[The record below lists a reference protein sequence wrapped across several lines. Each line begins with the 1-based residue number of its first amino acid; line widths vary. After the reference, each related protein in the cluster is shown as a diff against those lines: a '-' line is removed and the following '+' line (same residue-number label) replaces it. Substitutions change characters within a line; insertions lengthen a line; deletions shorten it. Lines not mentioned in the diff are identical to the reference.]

1 MIIVPL
7 YPTHHFNPPL
17 PDRSMSKV
25 TQRTGAITRRNLWIT
40 LADGSLSTFSCSK
53 QILFSQENEE
63 EKRQAN
69 EEAYQKWLSKKKR
82 VIIKRYSPDLAQNQK
97 KDLKW

>member
-1 MIIVPL
+1 MVL
-7 YPTHHFNPPL
+7 FQHFLVLN
-17 PDRSMSKV
+17 K
-25 TQRTGAITRRNLWIT
+25 
-40 LADGSLSTFSCSK
+40 FF
-53 QILFSQENEE
+53 FSQENEE